1 MFIMLLIL
9 SMIAAGCFVYFAME
23 GYLTASA
30 IVFAAAV
37 ILSFT
42 TAVIHFDNVAAGKVE
57 TLKSIGMEPLSN
69 SQVYEMSRKELDKC
83 KSIYTCNGIY
93 YFRVEE
99 K

>member
-1 MFIMLLIL
+1 MFIMFLIL
-9 SMIAAGCFVYFAME
+9 SMISVGCFVYFAMKD
-23 GYLTASA
+23 YLTASA

-42 TAVIHFDNVAAGKVE
+42 TAVIHFDNVAVSKVE

-69 SQVYEMSRKELDKC
+69 SQVYEMPRKELDKC
-83 KSIYTCNGIY
+83 KSIYTCNGVY
-93 YFRVEE
+93 YFIVEE